1 MIAIMALLGQA
12 VKIRYSSQDPE
23 YYETMLI
30 AKPDNYD
37 GDPHTVSRYDDME
50 IHQND
55 PDINTQHKEL
65 KEKYGNQRSSS
76 SSFAQVF

>member
-1 MIAIMALLGQA
+1 MKMIAIMALLGQA

-37 GDPHTVSRYDDME
+37 GDLHTVSRYDDME
-50 IHQND
+50 IH
-55 PDINTQHKEL
+55 
-65 KEKYGNQRSSS
+65 
-76 SSFAQVF
+76 